1 MRREEQDTKD
11 RRAER
16 GDRNNNGI
24 RDTIEP
30 PIPDVR
36 AGSDKLDERFEENT
50 STSPVLSGG
59 DIDARWDMAESQG
72 DEAVAGSMSTPGQ
85 NDVQDIG
92 RALGVPYQDDEA
104 LKSGEKVRQRDRER
118 WELDPAS
125 SDDWQ
130 DRNRNE
136 R

>member
-1 MRREEQDTKD
+1 MRRNDEETKD
-11 RRAER
+11 RREER

-30 PIPDVR
+30 PIPDIK
-36 AGSDKLDERFEENT
+36 AGTAKLEERFEENT

-59 DIDARWDMAESQG
+59 DVDARWDMAESQG
-72 DEAVAGSMSTPGQ
+72 DEAVAGSTATPEQ
-85 NDVQDIG
+85 NDVQEMG
-92 RALGVPYQDDEA
+92 EALGVSYQDNEE
-104 LKSGEKVRQRDRER
+104 LKSGEKVRERDRER

-125 SDDWQ
+125 SDDWR

-136 R
+136 G

>member
-1 MRREEQDTKD
+1 MRRNEQDTKD

-36 AGSDKLDERFEENT
+36 AGQDKLNDRLEENT

-72 DEAVAGSMSTPGQ
+72 DEAVAGSMPTPGQ
-85 NDVQDIG
+85 SDVQDIG
-92 RALGVPYQDDEA
+92 QALGVSYQDNEE

-125 SDDWQ
+125 SEDWK